1 MDLATNNEN
10 VFINNSINY
19 FYNEEQMA
27 VTTFESINFIDNLE
41 NYFIYWFLKFFTKNL
56 NWNSKFEVK
65 TGL

>member
-27 VTTFESINFIDNLE
+27 VTTFESINFINNWE
-41 NYFIYWFLKFFTKNL
+41 NYLRFLNLLLKF
-56 NWNSKFEVK
+56 WNRKF
-65 TGL
+65 

>member
-27 VTTFESINFIDNLE
+27 VTTFESIYFIDNL
-41 NYFIYWFLKFFTKNL
+41 
-56 NWNSKFEVK
+56 
-65 TGL
+65 